1 LEVSVYETFVKEVE
15 ALPMLDQTKFPEVPK
30 QTNLLIPYNTTG
42 QKDTECILG
51 IVAFVAALSNRWIPV
66 AIDQFEKILTGT
78 IYRQRAQ
85 QIAHATWLLAR
96 DGHVEIVRVSVGDQP
111 GDYIVP
117 SPTFVRLYSD
127 PCAELQ
133 RAC

>member
-1 LEVSVYETFVKEVE
+1 MYEAFVKPVE
-15 ALPMLDQTKFPEVPK
+15 ALPALDQSKFPEVPK

-51 IVAFVAALSNRWIPV
+51 IVAFVAALSNRWVPV
-66 AIDQFEKILTGT
+66 SIDQFEKILTGT
-78 IYRQRAQ
+78 TFRSRVQ
-85 QIAHATWLLAR
+85 QIVHATWLLAR
-96 DGHVEIVRVSVGDQP
+96 DGYVEIVRVPVGDQV

-117 SPTFVRLYSD
+117 NPHFARLYSD